1 MQKADQ
7 FRGEK
12 APEKP
17 ESPPFFLKACPGKRE
32 RCLGSSHIFYAKK
45 VKINRIERVKF
56 ISPNLKPGKSVPAR
70 NIKPDR
76 GFVFRV
82 TVIVYGDFLIFP
94 DLFYTDVFQKA
105 VV

>member
-1 MQKADQ
+1 M
-7 FRGEK
+7 
-12 APEKP
+12 
-17 ESPPFFLKACPGKRE
+17 
-32 RCLGSSHIFYAKK
+32 
-45 VKINRIERVKF
+45 KF

-105 VV
+105 VVEVFLVFCVWGIRVVVKRPIAQSNRCSS